1 MEKKKNIHDI
11 LPLELIRRI
20 LLRVPASHLF
30 RLKCVSKCWYS
41 LISDPHFAELHFHH
55 SPASTN
61 AFFCIKNGTVAYFLY
76 LDALV
81 FSDDNDASHLKEV
94 MVWNPLTGSS
104 RRISYSGIDSP
115 IYNGF
120 RLPDSAR
127 LYGFGY
133 DASRDDYLVVVA
145 WSERQR
151 QDHLDCL
158 SLRTNSWIH
167 LDAALP
173 KPLHVFQRTSAGL
186 FLNGAI
192 HWVPLPIKDHRDAIL
207 IFDLKERS
215 FSTMSEPE
223 LACSYDYESYPG
235 LALLGGC
242 LALYYHSRDSC
253 STDIWVMKEYKVHS
267 SWNLYQ
273 IPFLFFQPLCLF
285 NNGGIIGEIILSD
298 KIKKIKFLM
307 YNVGEELLPR
317 VKYLCCGLNIGATE
331 VMYTESLLPL
341 PRDIKDKDNKNMM
354 KNRKRKENEP
364 SRTKQSLLHAW
375 ITTIRASV
383 FTISSYFFTKKFEL
397 VGSVDLR
404 ALGASIEEFSLPF
417 PRKKKNEHSRF
428 LVLGSCR
435 GSPIKFT
442 MNVLNNLM
450 LLKVSFTKDSNK
462 ERELGA
468 NIQVNS

>member
-1 MEKKKNIHDI
+1 MEKKSIHDI
-11 LPLELIRRI
+11 LPLELIHRI

-30 RLKCVSKCWYS
+30 RL
-41 LISDPHFAELHFHH
+41 
-55 SPASTN
+55 
-61 AFFCIKNGTVAYFLY
+61 
-76 LDALV
+76 
-81 FSDDNDASHLKEV
+81 
-94 MVWNPLTGSS
+94 
-104 RRISYSGIDSP
+104 
-115 IYNGF
+115 

-133 DASRDDYLVVVA
+133 DASRDDYLVVAA

-207 IFDLKERS
+207 IFDLKERT

-223 LACSYDYESYPG
+223 LACSYESYPG

-242 LALYYHSRDSC
+242 LALFYHSRDSC

-267 SWNLYQ
+267 SWTLYQ

-341 PRDIKDKDNKNMM
+341 PSDIKDKDNRNMM
-354 KNRKRKENEP
+354 KNRKRKEN
-364 SRTKQSLLHAW
+364 
-375 ITTIRASV
+375 
-383 FTISSYFFTKKFEL
+383 
-397 VGSVDLR
+397 GSNQL
-404 ALGASIEEFSLPF
+404 
-417 PRKKKNEHSRF
+417 
-428 LVLGSCR
+428 
-435 GSPIKFT
+435 
-442 MNVLNNLM
+442 
-450 LLKVSFTKDSNK
+450 
-462 ERELGA
+462 
-468 NIQVNS
+468 